1 MNRRNQG
8 VRGTPR
14 PRRMPNKTSTRPKR
28 AARNPLVGFT
38 RTFRAETNLPL
49 NNTQGDNS
57 YGERRLILN
66 PTGLAGFNNIATTFD
81 HYRVTRVRVFL
92 RHAYPTQAT
101 ANNGQ
106 LPRNASCS
114 TIFWNAVDYS
124 LLSSAAASTPDSIRN
139 MQNSRSFLVPANQQ
153 VKVADFRPRVTSRFD
168 SSAGTDVIRPIS
180 TWVPTNSLVTWSGL
194 RVLAQNTNGAILF
207 PNPSLQQVVTLS
219 ISVDVQ
225 FRQPQLSNTPTT
237 FVSGRFF
244 APCHDDDTS
253 DVDDLSP
260 HCVDEVGDNMED
272 NVEPQKQLED
282 VDPPKYNPPSTRIF
296 N

>member
-1 MNRRNQG
+1 MG
-8 VRGTPR
+8 
-14 PRRMPNKTSTRPKR
+14 
-28 AARNPLVGFT
+28 
-38 RTFRAETNLPL
+38 
-49 NNTQGDNS
+49 
-57 YGERRLILN
+57 
-66 PTGLAGFNNIATTFD
+66 
-81 HYRVTRVRVFL
+81 
-92 RHAYPTQAT
+92 
-101 ANNGQ
+101 
-106 LPRNASCS
+106 
-114 TIFWNAVDYS
+114 FWNAVDYS
-124 LLSSAAASTPDSIRN
+124 LLSTAAASTPDSIRN

-244 APCHDDDTS
+244 ESCHDDSS
-253 DVDDLSP
+253 DVDDLP
-260 HCVDEVGDNMED
+260 PRCVDEEED
-272 NVEPQKQLED
+272 DGVNDDVEPQKDLED
-282 VDPPKYNPPSTRIF
+282 VDPPKYNT
-296 N
+296 

>member
-1 MNRRNQG
+1 MRRNRG
-8 VRGTPR
+8 VRATPR
-14 PRRMPNKTSTRPKR
+14 PRRMPNKISSRPKR

-92 RHAYPTQAT
+92 RHAYPSQAT

-124 LLSSAAASTPDSIRN
+124 LLPTAAASTPDSIRN
-139 MQNSRSFLVPANQQ
+139 MQNSRSFLIPSNQQ
-153 VKVADFRPRVTSRFD
+153 VKVADFRPRVTSRFT
-168 SSAGTDVIRPIS
+168 SSAGTDVIRPVS

-225 FRQPQLSNTPTT
+225 FRQPQLSNTPTSFT
-237 FVSGRFF
+237 SGQFMID
-244 APCHDDDTS
+244 CDSTDQCNCEDD
-253 DVDDLSP
+253 DVDDDS
-260 HCVDEVGDNMED
+260 
-272 NVEPQKQLED
+272 EPLYPKLED
-282 VDPPKYNPPSTRIF
+282 VGPPKYNKDSNLGVQNLRM
-296 N
+296 

>member
-1 MNRRNQG
+1 MRRNG
-8 VRGTPR
+8 GTRSNPR
-14 PRRMPNKTSTRPKR
+14 PRRMANKTTTRPKR

-49 NNTQGDNS
+49 NNVQGNNS

-92 RHAYPTQAT
+92 RHAYPTNAT

-114 TIFWNAVDYS
+114 TMFWNAVDYS
-124 LLSSAAASTPDSIRN
+124 LLSSAAPSTPDSIRN

-153 VKVADFRPRVTSRFD
+153 VKVADFRPRVTSRFT
-168 SSAGTDVIRPIS
+168 SSAGTDVIRPVS

-194 RVLAQNTNGAILF
+194 RTLALNTNGALLF
-207 PNPSLQQVVTLS
+207 PSASVQQVVTLS

-225 FRQPQLSNTPTT
+225 FRQPQLSNTPTS
-237 FVSGRFF
+237 FVSGQFMIDCDHEAGEF
-244 APCHDDDTS
+244 ELQPLKD
-253 DVDDLSP
+253 
-260 HCVDEVGDNMED
+260 
-272 NVEPQKQLED
+272 ED
-282 VDPPKYNPPSTRIF
+282 VDQPEEETKM
-296 N
+296 

>member
-1 MNRRNQG
+1 MRRNG
-8 VRGTPR
+8 GTRSNPR
-14 PRRMPNKTSTRPKR
+14 PRRMPNKITSRPKR

-38 RTFRAETNLPL
+38 RTFRAETNLSL

-57 YGERRLILN
+57 YGENRLILN
-66 PTGLAGFNNIATTFD
+66 PTGLAGFNSIATTFD

-124 LLSSAAASTPDSIRN
+124 LLPTASPSTPDSIRN
-139 MQNSRSFLVPANQQ
+139 FQNSRSFLVPANQQ
-153 VKVADFRPRVTSRFD
+153 VKVADFRPRVTSRFTA
-168 SSAGTDVIRPIS
+168 SAGTDVIRPAS

-194 RVLAQNTNGAILF
+194 RVLALNTNGAILF

-225 FRQPQLSNTPTT
+225 FRQPQLANTTT
-237 FVSGRFF
+237 SLTSGRFF
-244 APCHDDDTS
+244 LDCDHSASTLMPAQDEEE
-253 DVDDLSP
+253 VDADSERLYPSL
-260 HCVDEVGDNMED
+260 DNS
-272 NVEPQKQLED
+272 
-282 VDPPKYNPPSTRIF
+282 DPPKYRMSRPSVFKT
-296 N
+296 

>member
-1 MNRRNQG
+1 MRRNGGANGG
-8 VRGTPR
+8 VRGNPR
-14 PRRMPNKTSTRPKR
+14 PRRMPNKISSRPKR

-92 RHAYPTQAT
+92 RHAYPSQAT

-106 LPRNASCS
+106 LPRNSSCS

-124 LLSSAAASTPDSIRN
+124 LLPTAAASTPDSIRN
-139 MQNSRSFLVPANQQ
+139 MQNSRSFLIPANQQ
-153 VKVADFRPRVTSRFD
+153 VKVADFRPRVTSRFT
-168 SSAGTDVIRPIS
+168 SSAGTDVIRPVS

-207 PNPSLQQVVTLS
+207 PNPSLQQIVTLS

-225 FRQPQLSNTPTT
+225 FRQPQLSNTPTSIAL
-237 FVSGRFF
+237 SGQFL
-244 APCHDDDTS
+244 AMCHDHAEDDEE
-253 DVDDLSP
+253 DD
-260 HCVDEVGDNMED
+260 
-272 NVEPQKQLED
+272 VEPRIYPKLED
-282 VDPPKYNPPSTRIF
+282 VDPPEYDKKQAIN
-296 N
+296 